1 MKAEQTFFRLFSNHK
16 FHTLIAT
23 LLIGL
28 LLTAC
33 GGSGAN
39 DTFSSQLSTSPTNT
53 LPVDNQTTTITP
65 TSAEACIMWSY
76 DTSAVP
82 NLAGFR
88 IYDGAGNLLYET
100 SNTDSMHVDFQ
111 VTLTAD
117 QMTFTMTAFDADGNE
132 SAHSAPYTVV
142 RG

>member
-1 MKAEQTFFRLFSNHK
+1 MVFNKFLRLSRISNLNFFNNTFQPIIIS
-16 FHTLIAT
+16 
-23 LLIGL
+23 L
-28 LLTAC
+28 LLVLLLSAC
-33 GGSGAN
+33 GSGGGSN
-39 DTFSSQLSTSPTNT
+39 VFSSSLSTDPQSSATA
-53 LPVDNQTTTITP
+53 
-65 TSAEACIMWSY
+65 AEACVMWSY

-100 SNTDSMHVDFQ
+100 TNTDSMHVDFL
-111 VTLTAD
+111 VTMTAD

-132 SAHSAPYTVV
+132 SAHSAPYTVA